1 MTISQVI
8 QTISLGNF
16 TYFAVSHAYF
26 SQISSTAA
34 TMPPCFG
41 NNVMFCRGRIG
52 MGRIGQELHWLGLHW
67 HGSDWH
73 GSDWHGSHRLGLHW
87 HWIILYRKNVL
98 GGTKCCFCGRLFHL
112 KRFIGTKSRIT
123 PENLD
128 EHHFFDVNGNI
139 VFTSAEVRF
148 STRLICSFD
157 ERNSKRSRLAKSYF
171 CVLLKSRNEF
181 TS

>member
-1 MTISQVI
+1 
-8 QTISLGNF
+8 
-16 TYFAVSHAYF
+16 
-26 SQISSTAA
+26 
-34 TMPPCFG
+34 MPPCFG

-52 MGRIGQELHWLGLHW
+52 MGRIDQELHWQ
-67 HGSDWH
+67 GSDWQ
-73 GSDWHGSHRLGLHW
+73 GSHRLGLHW
-87 HWIILYRKNVL
+87 HWIILYRENVL
-98 GGTKCCFCGRLFHL
+98 HGTKCCFCGRLFHL
-112 KRFIGTKSRIT
+112 NRFIGTKSRIT

-139 VFTSAEVRF
+139 AFTSAEVRF
-148 STRLICSFD
+148 STRFICSFD

>member
-16 TYFAVSHAYF
+16 TYFTVSHAYL

-52 MGRIGQELHWLGLHW
+52 MGRIGHGLHW
-67 HGSDWH
+67 QGSDWH
-73 GSDWHGSHRLGLHW
+73 GAHRLGLHW
-87 HWIILYRKNVL
+87 HWTILYRENVL
-98 GGTKCCFCGRLFHL
+98 SGTKCCFFSRLFHL
-112 KRFIGTKSRIT
+112 NRFSGTKSRIT

>member
-1 MTISQVI
+1 MRFHGHFPNFLHKPWRIITGTAW
-8 QTISLGNF
+8 QTADNRHWEG
-16 TYFAVSHAYF
+16 AHWA
-26 SQISSTAA
+26 
-34 TMPPCFG
+34 
-41 NNVMFCRGRIG
+41 RGGLVR
-52 MGRIGQELHWLGLHW
+52 ELHWLGLHW
-67 HGSDWH
+67 LGLHCLGLHCLGLHCLGLHWQ
-73 GSDWHGSHRLGLHW
+73 GSHWLGLHW
-87 HWIILYRKNVL
+87 HWIILYRENVL
-98 GGTKCCFCGRLFHL
+98 YGTKCCFCCRLFHL
-112 KRFIGTKSRIT
+112 NRFIGTKSRIT

-181 TS
+181 MS

>member
-52 MGRIGQELHWLGLHW
+52 MGRIGQELHW
-67 HGSDWH
+67 
-73 GSDWHGSHRLGLHW
+73 LGLHW

>member
-1 MTISQVI
+1 MRFHGHFPHFLHKPWRIITGTAWQTADNRHWEGAHWARGVDLEHIGRGTLFECSLFGRSLAGGTLPRVI
-8 QTISLGNF
+8 LF
-16 TYFAVSHAYF
+16 
-26 SQISSTAA
+26 
-34 TMPPCFG
+34 
-41 NNVMFCRGRIG
+41 R
-52 MGRIGQELHWLGLHW
+52 E
-67 HGSDWH
+67 
-73 GSDWHGSHRLGLHW
+73 
-87 HWIILYRKNVL
+87 NVL

-123 PENLD
+123 RDNLD

-139 VFTSAEVRF
+139 AFTSAEVRF

>member
-8 QTISLGNF
+8 QTISLGNL

-26 SQISSTAA
+26 SQISSRQLRQCRRVSVS
-34 TMPPCFG
+34 MPCSAGGALALNHFVPRKRFIR
-41 NNVMFCRGRIG
+41 NNVSFF
-52 MGRIGQELHWLGLHW
+52 
-67 HGSDWH
+67 S
-73 GSDWHGSHRLGLHW
+73 
-87 HWIILYRKNVL
+87 
-98 GGTKCCFCGRLFHL
+98 RLFHL
-112 KRFIGTKSRIT
+112 NRFIGTKSRIT

-128 EHHFFDVNGNI
+128 EHHIFAVNGNI
-139 VFTSAEVRF
+139 AFTSAEVRF

-181 TS
+181 TL

>member
-1 MTISQVI
+1 
-8 QTISLGNF
+8 
-16 TYFAVSHAYF
+16 
-26 SQISSTAA
+26 
-34 TMPPCFG
+34 MPPCFG

-52 MGRIGQELHWLGLHW
+52 MGRIGMGRT
-67 HGSDWH
+67 GSD
-73 GSDWHGSHRLGLHW
+73 
-87 HWIILYRKNVL
+87 
-98 GGTKCCFCGRLFHL
+98 C
-112 KRFIGTKSRIT
+112 IGTGSFCTAKTFYLEQSVVFAADCSIRIVLSEPNHDSPPEYNDSP

-128 EHHFFDVNGNI
+128 EHHFFAVKGNMA
-139 VFTSAEVRF
+139 FTSAEVRF

>member
-16 TYFAVSHAYF
+16 TYFTVSHAYF
-26 SQISSTAA
+26 SQISSTTA

-52 MGRIGQELHWLGLHW
+52 HGADWSWIALAGVGLAGVAQARIALPWT
-67 HGSDWH
+67 
-73 GSDWHGSHRLGLHW
+73 
-87 HWIILYRKNVL
+87 ILYRENVL
-98 GGTKCCFCGRLFHL
+98 YGTKCCFCGRLFHL
-112 KRFIGTKSRIT
+112 NRFIGTKSRIMS
-123 PENLD
+123 ENLD
-128 EHHFFDVNGNI
+128 EHHFFAVKGNI

>member
-16 TYFAVSHAYF
+16 TYFTMSHAYF

-34 TMPPCFG
+34 TMPPCFD

-52 MGRIGQELHWLGLHW
+52 MGRIGHGLHW
-67 HGSDWH
+67 QWSDWH
-73 GSDWHGSHRLGLHW
+73 WSHRLGLHW
-87 HWIILYRKNVL
+87 HWIILYRENVL
-98 GGTKCCFCGRLFHL
+98 YRTKCCFCGRLFHL
-112 KRFIGTKSRIT
+112 NRFIGTKSRIMS
-123 PENLD
+123 ENLD
-128 EHHFFDVNGNI
+128 EHHFLAVKGNI
-139 VFTSAEVRF
+139 TFTSAEVRF

-181 TS
+181 TL

>member
-1 MTISQVI
+1 
-8 QTISLGNF
+8 
-16 TYFAVSHAYF
+16 
-26 SQISSTAA
+26 
-34 TMPPCFG
+34 
-41 NNVMFCRGRIG
+41 MFCRERIG
-52 MGRIGQELHWLGLHW
+52 NGADWSGVTLAWIALAWVGLAW
-67 HGSDWH
+67 VALARFALPWT
-73 GSDWHGSHRLGLHW
+73 
-87 HWIILYRKNVL
+87 ILCRENVL
-98 GGTKCCFCGRLFHL
+98 YETKCCFCGRLFHL
-112 KRFIGTKSRIT
+112 NRFSGTESRIT

-181 TS
+181 AS

>member
-1 MTISQVI
+1 MTISQLI

-16 TYFAVSHAYF
+16 TYFMRFHGHF
-26 SQISSTAA
+26 PHFLHKPWRIITGTAWQTA
-34 TMPPCFG
+34 DNRHWEGAHWARGVDLEHIGRGTLFECSLFG
-41 NNVMFCRGRIG
+41 RSLAGGTLPRV
-52 MGRIGQELHWLGLHW
+52 
-67 HGSDWH
+67 
-73 GSDWHGSHRLGLHW
+73 
-87 HWIILYRKNVL
+87 ILFRENVL
-98 GGTKCCFCGRLFHL
+98 EPNHE
-112 KRFIGTKSRIT
+112 SPPEYNDSP

-139 VFTSAEVRF
+139 AFTSAEVRF

>member
-1 MTISQVI
+1 
-8 QTISLGNF
+8 
-16 TYFAVSHAYF
+16 
-26 SQISSTAA
+26 
-34 TMPPCFG
+34 MPPCFG

-52 MGRIGQELHWLGLHW
+52 MGRIGHGLHW
-67 HGSDWH
+67 QGA
-73 GSDWHGSHRLGLHW
+73 DWHGSHRLGLHW
-87 HWIILYRKNVL
+87 HWIILYRENVL
-98 GGTKCCFCGRLFHL
+98 SGTKCCFCGRLFHL
-112 KRFIGTKSRIT
+112 NRFSGTKSRIT

-139 VFTSAEVRF
+139 AFTSAEVRF

-181 TS
+181 TL